1 MPMGSEGSHEV
12 GGVGMEVIGVAAV
25 DIVDIIRK
33 TLERHEINKNGR
45 GTEQHLP
52 KTDES
57 IVRPVGGRR

>member
-33 TLERHEINKNGR
+33 TLERHEINKNGKGDR
-45 GTEQHLP
+45 AALTL
-52 KTDES
+52 D
-57 IVRPVGGRR
+57 RR